1 MVRAAGT
8 GSDRRTDAGRG
19 GAFASTVLELLFTFA
34 GLLAVTFA
42 IGRLMPIDP
51 VVAAGGADLSAEQYA
66 RLRSELGLDASLPM
80 QFVQFVS
87 ALLHGDFGRSFL
99 TGNPVSQDILRV
111 FPATLELATIGTLIG
126 ALIGIPA
133 GIMAALRQGGVV
145 DAIVRVVTLVGYSM
159 PVFWKGLMLLLV
171 FYVML
176 GWAEGPGRYGIAYE
190 GAVPART
197 GLMLVDALWAG
208 DFGAWRDAAA
218 HLVLPAVS
226 LGYGAGAYLARMTRS
241 FVLEQL
247 RQEYVTTAR
256 VKGASEAQVIIR
268 HVLPN
273 CGVQLVTTLALT
285 YGLLLEGAVLTE
297 TVFAWP
303 GLGQYMTRAMF
314 NADMNAVLGGTFVIG
329 AVFVIL
335 NLLSDVAYRWLDPR
349 AT

>member
-1 MVRAAGT
+1 MDSEVNKARGRALAAT
-8 GSDRRTDAGRG
+8 L
-19 GAFASTVLELLFTFA
+19 FELLLTFA

-51 VVAAGGADLSAEQYA
+51 VVAAGGADLNTEQYA

-80 QFVQFVS
+80 QFVRFVGD
-87 ALLHGDFGRSFL
+87 LLHGNFGQSFL
-99 TGNPVSQDILRV
+99 TGNPVAQDILRV
-111 FPATLELATIGTLIG
+111 FPATLELATLGTLIG
-126 ALIGIPA
+126 ACVGIPA
-133 GIMAALRQGGVV
+133 GILAALRQGSAI

-176 GWAEGPGRYGIAYE
+176 GWTEGPGRQGIAFE
-190 GAVPART
+190 GVVPIRSGLLLIDAV
-197 GLMLVDALWAG
+197 LAG
-208 DFGAWRDAAA
+208 DFDAWRDAAG
-218 HLVLPAVS
+218 HVVLPAVS

-256 VKGASEAQVIIR
+256 VKGASQTRVVMH

-329 AVFVIL
+329 AVFVLL
-335 NLLSDVAYRWLDPR
+335 NLLSDLAYRWLDPR
-349 AT
+349 AR

>member
-1 MVRAAGT
+1 MSASAGIDTT
-8 GSDRRTDAGRG
+8 GAGRSARALG
-19 GAFASTVLELLFTFA
+19 TVLLELGLTFA
-34 GLLAVTFA
+34 GLLAVTFL

-51 VVAAGGADLSAEQYA
+51 VVAAGGADLNAEQYA
-66 RLRSELGLDASLPM
+66 RLRAELGLDAPILQQFG
-80 QFVQFVS
+80 QFVIR
-87 ALLHGDFGRSFL
+87 LLQGDFGQSFL
-99 TGNPVSQDILRV
+99 TGNPVAQDIARV
-111 FPATLELATIGTLIG
+111 FPATIELASLGTFIG
-126 ALIGIPA
+126 AVIGIPA
-133 GIMAALRQGGVV
+133 GIVAAVKQGGPI
-145 DAIVRVVTLVGYSM
+145 DALVRMLTLMGYSM

-190 GAVPART
+190 GLVPVVT
-197 GLMLVDALWAG
+197 GLLLIDAAIAG
-208 DFGAWRDAAA
+208 DWGAWRDAVA
-218 HLVLPAVS
+218 HLVLPAIS

-247 RQEYVTTAR
+247 RQEYVITAR
-256 VKGASEAQVIIR
+256 VKGMSEPRIVLH

-329 AVFVIL
+329 TAFVLL

-349 AT
+349 AR

>member
-1 MVRAAGT
+1 MSEPAG
-8 GSDRRTDAGRG
+8 AGRRLG
-19 GAFASTVLELLFTFA
+19 STLVELALTFV

-51 VVAAGGADLSAEQYA
+51 VLAAGGADLSAEQYA
-66 RLRSELGLDASLPM
+66 RVKAEMGLDAPLPL
-80 QFVQFVS
+80 QFVHFVLQL
-87 ALLHGDFGRSFL
+87 AQGDFGRSFL
-99 TGNPVSQDILRV
+99 TGNPVAADILRV
-111 FPATLELATIGTLIG
+111 FPATVELATLGTLIG
-126 ALIGIPA
+126 ALVGIPA
-133 GIMAALRQGGVV
+133 GIVAALRQGGWI
-145 DAIVRVVTLVGYSM
+145 DAAVRVLTLVGYSM
-159 PVFWKGLMLLLV
+159 PVFWKGLMLLLL

-176 GWAEGPGRYGIAYE
+176 GWAEGPGRYGVAFE
-190 GAVPART
+190 GAVPPVT
-197 GLMLVDALWAG
+197 GLLLVDAALARDW
-208 DFGAWRDAAA
+208 DAWRDAFG

-256 VKGASEAQVIIR
+256 VKGASEARVVLR

-329 AVFVIL
+329 AVFVVL
-335 NLLSDVAYRWLDPR
+335 NLLSDLAYRWLDPR
-349 AT
+349 AR